1 MNALKH
7 FFYVTLFVFLT
18 ACGSGG
24 YSFTGGDIG
33 DAKTI
38 SIAFFANNADL
49 VQPQLS
55 QIFTEKLRDIYL
67 QQTRLELV
75 KNSGDMEIEGS
86 IVGYDIQPLN
96 AQAADP
102 NSFTQQVAQTRIS
115 VTVNVIFTNQKEP
128 EKSFEQRFN
137 RFADFNADQEISAVE
152 VELLNQISQELS
164 ENILNQSIGN
174 W

>member
-1 MNALKH
+1 MKSAFYILSIAL
-7 FFYVTLFVFLT
+7 LS
-18 ACGSGG
+18 ACSGG
-24 YSFTGGDIG
+24 YSFTGGDVG
-33 DAKTI
+33 DAETI
-38 SIAFFANNADL
+38 SVAFFANNADL

-55 QIFTEKLRDIYL
+55 QIFTEKLRDIFL

-75 KNSGDMEIEGS
+75 KTNADMEIEGS

-96 AQAADP
+96 AQASNP
-102 NSFTQQVAQTRIS
+102 NSFTQDVAQTRIS
-115 VTVNVIFTNQKEP
+115 VTVNVIFTNQKDP

-137 RFADFNADQEISAVE
+137 RFADFDSSLDITSVE
-152 VELLNQISQELS
+152 GELLIQISQELS